1 MEITELS
8 ILNYIKNSKGEIR
21 QVFELDK
28 DRVRIS
34 NIKDLWVSID
44 DVYPITCRPEFLKRF
59 GFKETVDI
67 LLGRTFWES
76 FIGDKTSPFSN
87 WFRITVKKNS
97 EYTNSINRSWSFH
110 ADNSHFESVGS
121 GEFEYIHQLQNAI
134 KGICGVGLEE

>member
-21 QVFELDK
+21 RVFGLDK
-28 DRVRIS
+28 DKVRIS
-34 NIKDLWVSID
+34 DIKGLWVSIG
-44 DVYPITCRPEFLKRF
+44 DVYPIVCSPELLKRF

-67 LLGRTFWES
+67 RGRTTWQS

-87 WFRITVKKNS
+87 WFSITVKNS
-97 EYTNSINRSWSFH
+97 EYTNSIGRSWSFH

-134 KGICGVGLEE
+134 KSICGVGLEE

>member
-44 DVYPITCRPEFLKRF
+44 DVYPIACSPELLKRF

-67 LLGRTFWES
+67 LGRITSWQS
-76 FIGDKTSPFSN
+76 FIEDKTSPFSN
-87 WFRITVKKNS
+87 WFSITVKNS

-110 ADNSHFESVGS
+110 ADNSSFESVGS

-134 KGICGVGLEE
+134 KSICGVGLEE